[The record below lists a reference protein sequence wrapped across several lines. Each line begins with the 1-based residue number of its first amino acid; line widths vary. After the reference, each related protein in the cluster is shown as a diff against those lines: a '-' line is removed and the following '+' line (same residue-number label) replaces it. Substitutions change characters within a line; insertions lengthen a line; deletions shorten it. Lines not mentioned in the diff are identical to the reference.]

1 MRINLR
7 FYDIILF
14 GTQEFALIYPL
25 FWVSLYCAIIYFMSS
40 CAPEKFGADPVTIQW
55 RVVRGDTATLKV
67 EFFEDNEIDY
77 YDTSDWDFSA
87 TAYDQSGNV
96 LDELTVNIEPGY
108 VVIEACADVTK
119 MWGTG
124 YSSMVAELPF
134 DLQIKTEE
142 HFVWTPVIGTIYVIG
157 DVTPGG
163 SL

>member
-1 MRINLR
+1 
-7 FYDIILF
+7 
-14 GTQEFALIYPL
+14 
-25 FWVSLYCAIIYFMSS
+25 MSS
-40 CAPEKFGADPVTIQW
+40 CVPERFGADPVTIQW

-77 YDTSDWDFSA
+77 YDTSDWEFSA
-87 TAYDQSGNV
+87 TSYDQSGNF
-96 LDELTVNIEPGY
+96 LDELTVNVELGY
-108 VVIEACADVTK
+108 VVIEACPDVTK

-124 YSSMVAELPF
+124 YNATVAELPF

-142 HFVWTPVIGTIYVIG
+142 HFVWTPLIGTIYVIG